1 MKKILKYVL
10 MVALV
15 ALVVMQ
21 FIRPEK
27 NLGGYESVAAFES
40 ETKPGEAVAAILKES
55 CYDCHSNQTVYPWYA
70 EVAPV
75 SYWLAD
81 HVKDGKKHF
90 NASDW
95 ASYSVKK
102 KDHKM
107 EELIEEVEEGE
118 MPLESYTWTH
128 GGLSDDQK
136 ELVIQWAQLVRLSY
150 RDALE
155 VSHSESHED

>member
-1 MKKILKYVL
+1 MKKIIRYILIF
-10 MVALV
+10 ALV

-27 NLGGYESVAAFES
+27 NQGGYESVAAFEL
-40 ETKPGEAVAAILKES
+40 ETKPSDAVRAVLKES
-55 CYDCHSNQTVYPWYA
+55 CYDCHSNHTRYPWYA

-81 HVKDGKKHF
+81 HVNDGKKHF
-90 NASDW
+90 NVSDW
-95 ASYSVKK
+95 ANFSVKK

-128 GGLSDDQK
+128 GGLTEDQK

-150 RDALE
+150 RAELK
-155 VSHSESHED
+155 VSKKD

>member
-1 MKKILKYVL
+1 MKKVLKYIL
-10 MVALV
+10 LLGLA

-27 NLGGYESVAAFES
+27 NQGGYESMASFEA
-40 ETKPGEAVAAILKES
+40 ETKPSEAVRAILKES
-55 CYDCHSNQTVYPWYA
+55 CYDCHSNHTRYPWYA
-70 EVAPV
+70 EVAPI

-81 HVKDGKKHF
+81 HVDEGKEHF
-90 NASDW
+90 NVSEW
-95 ASYSVKK
+95 ESYSVKK

-128 GGLSDDQK
+128 GGLTQDQR
-136 ELVIQWAQLVRLSY
+136 ELLVQWAQVVRVTY
-150 RDALE
+150 RDQLE
-155 VSHSESHED
+155 VSKK

>member
-1 MKKILKYVL
+1 MKKIIKTILL
-10 MVALV
+10 IALL

-21 FIRPEK
+21 FIRPDK
-27 NLGGYESVAAFES
+27 NEGGYESVATFEA
-40 ETKPGEAVAAILKES
+40 ETKPSEAVRGILKES
-55 CYDCHSNQTVYPWYA
+55 CYDCHSNHTRYPWYA

-90 NASDW
+90 NVSEW
-95 ASYSVKK
+95 EGYSVKK

-128 GGLSDDQK
+128 GGLTEDQK
-136 ELVIQWAQLVRLSY
+136 ELVIQWAQLVRLNY
-150 RDALE
+150 RDQLK
-155 VSHSESHED
+155 VSQK